1 MRSPPGLGFNS
12 PSGNSDPTSS
22 RCKLWPPSLQ
32 PHGPLKSAKPPSHRQ
47 DNLGPQGW
55 RGLLGVHGGGTE
67 PRVRGIGQGRTRLP
81 TPLNRSRIQGLM
93 WPHQLLAGS
102 PFRTALMSSLPVHTF
117 GPQRRAETGQKMEN
131 GGFFTRRGADQSLLA
146 DGDSDGASQEPGCG
160 EHHWGGIKSPHDPV
174 HKGENRG
181 KGDPASPSGQA
192 WLSAPTAR
200 CVTENTRML

>member
-32 PHGPLKSAKPPSHRQ
+32 PHGPLRSAKPPSHRQ
-47 DNLGPQGW
+47 DDLGPQGW
-55 RGLLGVHGGGTE
+55 RGLLGVRRGGAE
-67 PRVRGIGQGRTRLP
+67 PRVRGIGQGRTRLL
-81 TPLNRSRIQGLM
+81 TPQNRSRIQGLM

-102 PFRTALMSSLPVHTF
+102 PFR
-117 GPQRRAETGQKMEN
+117 
-131 GGFFTRRGADQSLLA
+131 GFFTRRGADQSLLP

-160 EHHWGGIKSPHDPV
+160 EHRWGDIKSPHDPV
-174 HKGENRG
+174 HRGENRD
-181 KGDPASPSGQA
+181 KGDPASPLGQA